1 MVVGSHN
8 LVGGLDRHSGLTDV
22 REVVTSNDLHIW
34 NTGMG
39 HQTSPR
45 VETCTCLPFFPLR
58 SLQSLNLRDGYERGI
73 DNDHCASNKLC
84 SNCEVNFI
92 HMDSCSKAW
101 FLSYPGP
108 IIVYACHSLTHS
120 QTC

>member
-1 MVVGSHN
+1 MVVGSDN

-22 REVVTSNDLHIW
+22 REVVTSDDLHIW

-45 VETCTCLPFFPLR
+45 VETCTFLPFLPLR
-58 SLQSLNLRDGYERGI
+58 SLNLRDGYERGI

-84 SNCEVNFI
+84 SNCEANCI
-92 HMDSCSKAW
+92 YMDSCSKAL
-101 FLSYPGP
+101 FLSDPGP
-108 IIVYACHSLTHS
+108 TIVYACHSLTHS
-120 QTC
+120 KTC